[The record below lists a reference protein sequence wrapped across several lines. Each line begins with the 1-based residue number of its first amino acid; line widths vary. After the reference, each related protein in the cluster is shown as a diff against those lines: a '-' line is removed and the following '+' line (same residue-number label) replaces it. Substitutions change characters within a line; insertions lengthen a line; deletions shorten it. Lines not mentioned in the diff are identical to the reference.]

1 MMESIN
7 SENPL
12 CISFTDIDRYIIEEN
27 GTNT

>member
-1 MMESIN
+1 MIEIII

-27 GTNT
+27 GENT